1 MVNASW
7 STVIE
12 DGFTFFIGWEVLK
25 AVVAALLLPA
35 AWKIADSRRDR
46 SN

>member
-1 MVNASW
+1 MDSASW

-12 DGFTFFIGWEVLK
+12 EGFTIFIGWEVLK

-35 AWKIADSRRDR
+35 AWKIADSRKDR